1 MKLSHPSYHE
11 IPDLNLLR
19 VFLTIWE
26 TGNLTLAGERLGL
39 TQSAVSH
46 ALRRLRTLFDD
57 PLFVRAPSGAAHA
70 MVPTTAA
77 KRLHDPLEG
86 AFSLI
91 DRALQEHGDFDP
103 KRVQRVFKLSMSDM
117 SAYYLLPSL
126 LALLEKDAPGVRL
139 DVTQLSVESLGMA
152 MRGGEI
158 DIALGYL
165 PGLHEECL
173 RSVLFTDE
181 FVCLVR
187 RDHPVR
193 EHNPDVDQLNRLHYL
208 YASSN
213 TTGHYLAERMLTEH
227 GLDRNFVVRLPH
239 FTVAPEVIRNTDLAV
254 IFPRS
259 IALRFNRNDEFR
271 LLTLPFALPSIDVQ
285 LYRHERFDRDTG
297 ITWLYEHI
305 KTLLTPR
312 NVAA

>member
-1 MKLSHPSYHE
+1 MKMNHPSFHE

-19 VFLTIWE
+19 VFLTIWD

-77 KRLHDPLEG
+77 KRLHDPVEA

-103 KRVQRVFKLSMSDM
+103 QRVQRTFRLSMSDM
-117 SAYYLLPSL
+117 SAYYLLPAL
-126 LALLEKDAPGVRL
+126 LALLEKEAPGVRL
-139 DVTQLSVESLGMA
+139 DVTQLSVEALGMA
-152 MRGGEI
+152 MRAGEI

-165 PGLHEECL
+165 PGLHEEC
-173 RSVLFTDE
+173 RRRVLFNDDS
-181 FVCLVR
+181 VCLVR

-193 EHNPDVDQLNRLHYL
+193 EDTPSVDVLNRLHYL

-213 TTGHYLAERMLTEH
+213 TTGHYLAERMLSEH

-259 IALRFNRNDEFR
+259 IAERFNHGGEFR
-271 LLTLPFALPSIDVQ
+271 LLTLPFTLPSIDVQ
-285 LYRHERFDRDTG
+285 LYRHERFERDTG
-297 ITWLYEHI
+297 ITWLYDQI
-305 KTLLTPR
+305 TTLLTP
-312 NVAA
+312 AAA